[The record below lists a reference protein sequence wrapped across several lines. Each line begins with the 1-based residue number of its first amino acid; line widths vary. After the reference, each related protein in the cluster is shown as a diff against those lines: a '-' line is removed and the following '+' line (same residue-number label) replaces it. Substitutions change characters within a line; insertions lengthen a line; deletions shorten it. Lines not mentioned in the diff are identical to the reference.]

1 MAGIFCRHLSLF
13 QAGPFRRYYHA
24 KWRGEERKEKVDGVV
39 CCGVPRKIR
48 WVEER
53 GRGLLPMP
61 VFVRYPYPYFPP
73 FQGVVVTQLRF
84 LAVRPDETPPSFR
97 SQRRQAGKK
106 QRILRNWGSDVKSIR
121 WKIAE
126 LENPFRSVLQTI
138 LTFVPYM
145 RIFTYIQA
153 LVFLL
158 FLDFKLCL
166 SMNLF

>member
-1 MAGIFCRHLSLF
+1 MPASFPFPGRAIPALLSCKV
-13 QAGPFRRYYHA
+13 GG
-24 KWRGEERKEKVDGVV
+24 GEEKVDGVV

-84 LAVRPDETPPSFR
+84 LAARPDETPPSTNSKVYFR

-106 QRILRNWGSDVKSIR
+106 QRILRNWSSDVKSIR

-126 LENPFRSVLQTI
+126 LKNPFRNVLQTN
-138 LTFVPYM
+138 LTLVPYM
-145 RIFTYIQA
+145 RIFTYST
-153 LVFLL
+153 LKV
-158 FLDFKLCL
+158 
-166 SMNLF
+166 